1 MKKTHLHILLNRFFG
16 KDFPDE
22 MRDRFGAWF
31 IRPEQTV
38 DKEEVLE
45 DIWNSLP
52 ETIDFSSYVEL
63 EKINKRIHARSN
75 TLYRRCAVA
84 VAIILLPLLG
94 VFTTTSY
101 YNWKGFT
108 EEVQMLECFVPNGEQ
123 KQLTLPDGSVVWLNA
138 GSTLLYP
145 ETFGKTRS
153 IYLSGEGHF
162 TVVKNKEKPFIV
174 KTSYI
179 DVEALGTVF
188 NVHAYSEE
196 TKSTTTLETGMV
208 RVDDRKGISRSVIL
222 NPNEQLIYNHADA
235 SFEKIK
241 VDASRLNSWTGGYL
255 VFQQEPL
262 GSIFRSLE
270 RRYNVKINYNDSKF
284 GHMTFTL
291 RFSRDESLKEAM
303 EVLKRL
309 GLNFNYKII
318 NKDVFIQ

>member
-1 MKKTHLHILLNRFFG
+1 MKKAHLHILLNRFFG
-16 KDFPDE
+16 NDFPDE
-22 MRDRFGAWF
+22 VRDRFGAWF
-31 IRPEQTV
+31 IRPEQAG

-52 ETIDFSSYVEL
+52 ETTDFSSYAEL
-63 EKINKRIHARSN
+63 KKINKRIHARSN
-75 TLYRRCAVA
+75 TFYRRCAVA
-84 VAIILLPLLG
+84 AAIILLPLLG
-94 VFTTTSY
+94 VLTTTSY
-101 YNWKGFT
+101 YKWKGFT
-108 EEVQMLECFVPNGEQ
+108 KEVQMLECFVPNGEQ

-138 GSTLLYP
+138 GSTLFYP

-162 TVVKNKEKPFIV
+162 TVVKNKEKPFVV

-188 NVHAYSEE
+188 NVHAYPEE

-208 RVDDRKGISRSVIL
+208 RVDDRKGISGSVIL
-222 NPNEQLIYNHADA
+222 NPNEQLIYNHVDA
-235 SFEKIK
+235 SFEKLK
-241 VDASRLNSWTGGYL
+241 VDASRLNSWTSGYL

-262 GSIFRSLE
+262 GNIFRSLE

-284 GHMTFTL
+284 AHLTFTV
-291 RFSRDESLKEAM
+291 RFSMDESLKESM
-303 EVLKRL
+303 EVLKRI

-318 NKDVFIQ
+318 DKDVFIQ